1 VRPWAA
7 ALVSALAAFGAC
19 QTRTAGRPTE
29 PLAADLRRL
38 YAPATEPWERW
49 RRHRGVRL
57 PDGREVDRNQ
67 AYRDHPRFVAAARD
81 LLMSPEGDD
90 APLGAWLL
98 GTVASTRAAEAEQ
111 ALLEALGR
119 DDPRAVFE
127 AALSLA
133 RVGGAA
139 SRAPL
144 ERIARSAPTP
154 AVREAA
160 RWAGEEITRRRPE
173 EGPAI
178 AGAPGAAGP
187 AAGLTLPGA
196 GEASPRGEPPLLP
209 PAFRR
214 GVSWWFEWEA
224 GDDGASSFRRL
235 ASLGVTWVSIHTWDP
250 LQRGLHDPDFA
261 PARGRF
267 ALRGLPG
274 FVKSAHE
281 AGLAVM
287 LKPHLEMRGYEPT
300 PEEMRVLRGPD
311 EEARRKLLASFET
324 RVAGRPGDHNRVE
337 MKTEADWQRWF
348 QQYEAYLMSY
358 AEAARDTGA
367 DAFCVGRELDTT
379 VIRREADWRR
389 IIARVRGVYRGPL
402 TYSANF
408 DTWQSIAFWD
418 ALDFIGLSAYFPL
431 SDRPDPSPEDLRAGW
446 DRALA
451 PLEVAS
457 RRFDRPVLFTESGF
471 PSVAEAAQAPW
482 RETRQPAD
490 VWRQARC
497 YEATLE
503 AVSRRPWIV
512 GTFFWLWER
521 SAEPAFH
528 DSSHAIPGKPAA
540 FVMSRW
546 YRGGDPVKSGAR
558 PTPPKHSGG

>member
-1 VRPWAA
+1 MRPRPAA
-7 ALVSALAAFGAC
+7 VVTVLALLGGC
-19 QTRTAGRPTE
+19 HPRTALRPTE

-38 YAPATEPWERW
+38 YAPPTEPWERW
-49 RRHRGVRL
+49 RRPREVRL
-57 PDGREVDRNQ
+57 PDGRAVDRSQ

-98 GTVASTRAAEAEQ
+98 GTVASTRAAEAEP
-111 ALLEALGR
+111 ALLEALGG

-127 AALSLA
+127 ATQSLV
-133 RVGGAA
+133 RVGGTA
-139 SRAPL
+139 SLGPL
-144 ERIARSAPTP
+144 ERVARSAATP

-160 RWAGEEITRRRPE
+160 RWAAEEIRRRRAT
-173 EGPAI
+173 EGPVS
-178 AGAPGAAGP
+178 PS
-187 AAGLTLPGA
+187 LSGA
-196 GEASPRGEPPLLP
+196 GEASPRAEPPLLP

-224 GDDGASSFRRL
+224 GDAGASSFRRL

-250 LQRGLHDPDFA
+250 LQRGLNDPDFA

-274 FVKSAHE
+274 FVKSAHD

-287 LKPHLEMRGYEPT
+287 LKPHLEMRGYQPT

-311 EEARRKLLASFET
+311 EEARRKLVASFEANA
-324 RVAGRPGDHNRVE
+324 AGRPGDHNRVE
-337 MKTEADWQRWF
+337 MKAEADWQRWF
-348 QQYEAYLMSY
+348 QQYEAYLMPY

-379 VIRREADWRR
+379 VLRREADWRR
-389 IIARVRGVYRGPL
+389 LIAHVRGVYRGPL

-408 DTWQSIAFWD
+408 DTWQGLAFWD

-446 DRALA
+446 DKALA
-451 PLEVAS
+451 PLEAAS
-457 RRFDRPVLFTESGF
+457 RRYDRPVLFTESGF

-521 SAEPAFH
+521 SSEPPFH

-540 FVMSRW
+540 LVMSRW
-546 YRGGDPVKSGAR
+546 YRGGDRVRIGAR
-558 PTPPKHSGG
+558 PAPPKHSGG

>member
-1 VRPWAA
+1 MRLRAA
-7 ALVSALAAFGAC
+7 ALVSALALLGGC
-19 QTRTAGRPTE
+19 HPRTADRPTE

-38 YAPATEPWERW
+38 YAPPTETGERW
-49 RRHRGVRL
+49 RRPREVRL
-57 PDGREVDRNQ
+57 PDGRAVDRNQ

-98 GTVASTRAAEAEQ
+98 GTVASNRAAEAEP

-127 AALSLA
+127 AALSLT
-133 RVGGAA
+133 RVGGTA
-139 SRAPL
+139 SLGPL
-144 ERIARSAPTP
+144 ELVARSSATP
-154 AVREAA
+154 AVSEAA
-160 RWAGEEITRRRPE
+160 RCAGEEIRRRRKE
-173 EGPAI
+173 VGPA
-178 AGAPGAAGP
+178 GP
-187 AAGLTLPGA
+187 TLSGA
-196 GEASPRGEPPLLP
+196 GEASPRAEPPLLP

-224 GDDGASSFRRL
+224 GDAGASSFRLL

-267 ALRGLPG
+267 VLRGLPG

-287 LKPHLEMRGYEPT
+287 LKPHLEMRGYQPA
-300 PEEMRVLRGPD
+300 PEEMRVMRGSD
-311 EEARRKLLASFET
+311 EEARRKLIASFEA
-324 RVAGRPGDHNRVE
+324 RGEGRPGDHNRIE
-337 MKTEADWQRWF
+337 MKSEADWRCWF
-348 QQYEAYLMSY
+348 QEYEAYLMSY
-358 AEAARDTGA
+358 AKAADDTGV

-389 IIARVRGVYRGPL
+389 LIAHVRGVYHGPL

-408 DTWQSIAFWD
+408 DTWQGIAFWD

-431 SDRPDPSPEDLRAGW
+431 SGRADPSPEDLRAGW
-446 DRALA
+446 DKALA
-451 PLEVAS
+451 PLEAAS
-457 RRFDRPVLFTESGF
+457 RGYDRPVLFTESGF

-497 YEATLE
+497 YEATLA
-503 AVSRRPWIV
+503 AVSRRPWIA
-512 GTFFWLWER
+512 GSFFWLWER
-521 SAEPAFH
+521 SSEPAFH

-546 YRGGDPVKSGAR
+546 YRGGDPVRIGAR
-558 PTPPKHSGG
+558 PPPPKRSGG